1 MKKSFRQILSIVLSI
16 FIFSSLNINGVQ
28 AYAAEATVKGET
40 TLNWGQF
47 LGNLEQQGISD
58 AKSPR
63 TASEIK
69 KNWEQSKST
78 KPDDWDATPGTPII
92 VGDYVYCY
100 IKEEI
105 IKFDLKT
112 GEIVKTAPAPGSS
125 MYFVYAAYG
134 DGKIFVPRE
143 NPEPKTCKIIAYDA
157 DTLEQLYVTDILKD
171 GGAGLQT
178 PITYHDGYIYTGTYG
193 KNGVYASYNT
203 KDLDPSKNDEVVEK
217 SWSISTG
224 TDAGFKW
231 NGATFVGDAAIF
243 ADNGVSNNK
252 GSVIYSIN
260 RKTGK
265 EIDRYDMPDNSIVSS
280 TITYYEKNNRIYIA
294 GTTGNNTSIVSSM
307 EINKDGSFNK
317 NSIKTFLSNKNG
329 GTVSSPIIYNDR
341 LYIGGNWNWKGS
353 SPFYVIDANTM
364 EEIYNI
370 EGIASKGSASLTT
383 AYATK
388 ENNQEVYLYMVP
400 YDGSKGESLYIIKD
414 SIGQTKPSYET
425 VKGITD
431 PQYSS
436 QTVDISKNG
445 DLIFYNDARKLYS
458 FGNTNSTEITGKD
471 VFNQIDRLPEVND
484 FKYYNDFEI
493 RRIKERYSSLSD
505 TEKAKVTNIQKL
517 NDILAISKENPV
529 ERINKGIASLPSIE
543 NITLE
548 DQSKIQT
555 LMAGYEKLDN
565 NDKAKVIGHDKLLA
579 AHNKVAELEQKSKID
594 AIIKDIDELPS
605 FYALTSDDRALV
617 SAIESKISNLPEE
630 LRSQI
635 SNMDKLETARN
646 RIEDIEKQI
655 EYANGLIKER
665 LEGVDVTLDTRDI
678 ILELDEALEG
688 LAPSDIRKINNYEA
702 YLSPAK
708 VDLVNQM
715 IEKYIYVDGMDVMIT
730 KENLTSIESIL
741 EEIKYH
747 YDGILDGDKKYVKN
761 YDSIARVEN
770 AIEEFE
776 KLNNPSD
783 DKDNQTESNK
793 NQYGK
798 LPQTGGLVSS
808 YIPMGIIMVFGGMVM
823 LKRRKSEQ

>member
-16 FIFSSLNINGVQ
+16 FIFSSLNIKGVQ
-28 AYAAEATVKGET
+28 AYATEATVKGET

-69 KNWEQSKST
+69 KNWEQSKPGS
-78 KPDDWDATPGTPII
+78 WDATPGTPII

-105 IKFDLKT
+105 MKFDLKT
-112 GEIVKTAPAPGSS
+112 GEIVKTAPAPGTS
-125 MYFVYAAYG
+125 MYFIYSAYG

-143 NPEPKTCKIIAYDA
+143 NPEPGTCKIIAYDA
-157 DTLEQLYVTDILKD
+157 DTLEQLYVTDTLKV
-171 GGAGLQT
+171 GGSQLQT

-193 KNGVYASYNT
+193 DNGVYACYNT
-203 KDLDPSKNDEVVEK
+203 KDLDASKNDEVVK
-217 SWSISTG
+217 ATWSISTG
-224 TDAGFKW
+224 TEAGFKW
-231 NGATFVGDAAIF
+231 NGATFVGDACIF
-243 ADNGVSNNK
+243 SDSGISNNK
-252 GSVIYSIN
+252 GSIIYSVN

-265 EIDRYDMPDNSIVSS
+265 EIDRYEMPNNSIVSS
-280 TITYYEKNNRIYIA
+280 NITYYEKNNRIYIA
-294 GTTGNNTSIVSSM
+294 GTTGNTTSIVSSV

-317 NSIKTFLSNKNG
+317 NSIKTFVSNKNG

-341 LYIGGNWNWKGS
+341 LYIGGNYHWKGS

-364 EEIYNI
+364 KEIYNI
-370 EGIASKGSASLTT
+370 EGIASKGSAVLTT

-388 ENNQEVYLYMVP
+388 ENNQEVYIYMVP
-400 YDGSKGESLYIIKD
+400 YDGKGGDSLYIIKD
-414 SIGQTKPSYET
+414 SIGQTMPSYEI
-425 VKGITD
+425 VKGITS
-431 PQYSS
+431 PEYSS
-436 QTVDISKNG
+436 QTVDISKDG
-445 DLIFYNDARKLYS
+445 DLVFYNDARKLYS

-471 VFNQIDRLPEVND
+471 VFNQIDRLPDVND

-493 RRIKERYSSLSD
+493 RRIKERYNSLSD

-517 NDILAISKENPV
+517 NDISAISKENPV
-529 ERINKGIASLPSIE
+529 ERINGGIASLPSIE

-555 LMAGYEKLDN
+555 LMAGYKKLDDD
-565 NDKAKVIGHDKLLA
+565 DKAKVIGYDKLLA
-579 AHNKVAELEQKSKID
+579 AHNKVIELEQKSQID
-594 AIIKDIDELPS
+594 VIIKDIDVLPS
-605 FYALTSDDRALV
+605 VENLTSDDRVLI
-617 SAIESKISNLPEE
+617 SAIDSKISNLSEE

-635 SNMDKLETARN
+635 SNMDKLETARK
-646 RIEDIEKQI
+646 RIEAIEKQI
-655 EYANGLIKER
+655 EYANSLIKEK
-665 LEGVDVTLDTRDI
+665 LEGVEVTLDTKNI
-678 ILELDEALEG
+678 ILELDKALEG
-688 LAPSDIRKINNYEA
+688 LAPSDIKKINNYEA

-715 IEKYIYVDGMDVMIT
+715 IEKYIYIDGTDVIIT
-730 KENLTSIESIL
+730 KENLTSIKSII

-747 YDGILDGDKKYVKN
+747 CNGILDSDKKYVRN

-776 KLNNPSD
+776 KINNPSG
-783 DKDNQTESNK
+783 DKDNQTQSNK
-793 NQYGK
+793 NQYEK
-798 LPQTGGLVSS
+798 LPQTGGLISS
-808 YIPMGIIMVFGGMVM
+808 YIPMGILMVSCGMVM
-823 LKRRKSEQ
+823 LKRRKSE